1 LSRWCQERDPGVH
14 GGHRASDPGRDLNW
28 CHDERRDRGN
38 LSKDPQRVKDLA
50 SKSGLSE
57 RTTERRLHD
66 LERWGVV
73 RRSRS
78 RSAGR
83 GRPATLWALASSAWT
98 RFEQIADAFTLEQLE
113 AEAERMRVVID
124 KRSRDSVRSMKDA
137 AKAG

>member
-1 LSRWCQERDPGVH
+1 MEEQTRNLVVLFAEEEVELLIGS
-14 GGHRASDPGRDLNW
+14 
-28 CHDERRDRGN
+28 

-113 AEAERMRVVID
+113 AEAERMRVID

>member
-1 LSRWCQERDPGVH
+1 M
-14 GGHRASDPGRDLNW
+14 
-28 CHDERRDRGN
+28 
-38 LSKDPQRVKDLA
+38 
-50 SKSGLSE
+50 
-57 RTTERRLHD
+57 
-66 LERWGVV
+66 V